1 MMSDLMSLKPKQ
13 TKWKKTFLKKKKTH
27 PCIKAKHD
35 VVKIYIK
42 ARKAMLCQTCDKW
55 LGSQGGSR

>member
-1 MMSDLMSLKPKQ
+1 MSDLMSLEP
-13 TKWKKTFLKKKKTH
+13 KKKKTH

-42 ARKAMLCQTCDKW
+42 ARKAILCQTCDKW
-55 LGSQGGSR
+55 LGSQGGSL